1 MKYYLKLIRVKH
13 YLKNLLIFFPLFF
26 NGSIMDV
33 TLIIKCLIGF
43 ISFCFISSC
52 VYIMNDIKDAEND
65 KKHPIKKNRPI
76 ASGIVSIK
84 NASILIILLFLLSIL
99 IILFGIIF
107 FDINVFA
114 IFYLL
119 IYFVLNILYSFV
131 LKKIPIIDIICLACF
146 YLIRV
151 IYGGFVTDID
161 ISNWL
166 FLTVFFSSLYFGYG
180 KRRNEIVNCNVSREV
195 FKYYTVDFLDKN
207 MNICLTMFL
216 VFYSLWANEMTYSI
230 ILYSIIIVYYI
241 VIRFNM
247 KLDENKFDN
256 PVDIITNDVI
266 LILCIIIYIL
276 FLGVCIYV

>member
-1 MKYYLKLIRVKH
+1 M
-13 YLKNLLIFFPLFF
+13 
-26 NGSIMDV
+26 
-33 TLIIKCLIGF
+33 
-43 ISFCFISSC
+43 
-52 VYIMNDIKDAEND
+52 
-65 KKHPIKKNRPI
+65 
-76 ASGIVSIK
+76 
-84 NASILIILLFLLSIL
+84 IILLFLLSIL

-216 VFYSLWANEMTYSI
+216 LFYFLWANEMTYPF

-241 VIRFNM
+241 VIRYNM

>member
-52 VYIMNDIKDAEND
+52 VYIMNDIKDAENE

-107 FDINVFA
+107 FGINVFA

-216 VFYSLWANEMTYSI
+216 LFYSLWANEMTYSI

-241 VIRFNM
+241 VIRYNM

>member
-107 FDINVFA
+107 FGINVFA

-216 VFYSLWANEMTYSI
+216 LFYSLWANEMTYSI

-241 VIRFNM
+241 VIRYNM

>member
-216 VFYSLWANEMTYSI
+216 LFYFLWANEMTYPF

-241 VIRFNM
+241 VIRYNM

>member
-52 VYIMNDIKDAEND
+52 VYVLNDIKDAEND
-65 KKHPIKKNRPI
+65 KKHPIKKKRPI

-84 NASILIILLFLLSIL
+84 NASILIVLLFLLSIL

-107 FDINVFA
+107 LGINVFA

-146 YLIRV
+146 YLIRI

-166 FLTVFFSSLYFGYG
+166 FLTVLFSSLYFGYG

-216 VFYSLWANEMTYSI
+216 LFYSLWANEMTYSF

-241 VIRFNM
+241 VIRYNM

>member
-107 FDINVFA
+107 FGINVFA

-146 YLIRV
+146 YLIRI

-166 FLTVFFSSLYFGYG
+166 FLTVLFSSLYFGYG

-241 VIRFNM
+241 VIRYNM